1 MENPLT
7 DEQIQEL
14 NEIIKLPR
22 EEQAVKLQD
31 FLKTLTKEQIDY
43 LKQHQTQQCLFCG
56 IVLNEV
62 PSYKVYED
70 NDTVVVLDINPAS
83 NGHLLVI
90 PKPHV
95 KYSYEL
101 DPKIFAVANLF
112 AKRIKEVLNYDTTI
126 LVSNGEFAGQK
137 IDHVII
143 NVIPRYKNDDIKFK
157 WSLSK
162 ANEHEL
168 NELAFKLRLE
178 TKKEEPKKPERKI
191 SYKEIERLP

>member
-62 PSYKVYED
+62 PSPVF
-70 NDTVVVLDINPAS
+70 T
-83 NGHLLVI
+83 
-90 PKPHV
+90 
-95 KYSYEL
+95 
-101 DPKIFAVANLF
+101 
-112 AKRIKEVLNYDTTI
+112 
-126 LVSNGEFAGQK
+126 
-137 IDHVII
+137 
-143 NVIPRYKNDDIKFK
+143 
-157 WSLSK
+157 
-162 ANEHEL
+162 
-168 NELAFKLRLE
+168 
-178 TKKEEPKKPERKI
+178 
-191 SYKEIERLP
+191 